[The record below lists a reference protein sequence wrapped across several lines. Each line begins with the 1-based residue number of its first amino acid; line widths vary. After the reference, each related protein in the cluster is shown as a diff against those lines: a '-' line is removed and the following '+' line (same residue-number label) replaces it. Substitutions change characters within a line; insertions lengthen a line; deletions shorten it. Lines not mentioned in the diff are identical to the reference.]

1 MSNSDADEA
10 LAGLLEWSEPV
21 VFDCLRE
28 CYGFRLEEPRARSLA
43 HRHARQ
49 WRALIAGDMARF
61 DELRRDLVA
70 ALAAFELDVGC
81 ALEADACVLA
91 ELYEIAMAR
100 FDRSPRSAQAYR
112 DALTALAAK
121 LAPQGQARRR
131 LTSQFAAPAPAA
143 PFAIERARSR
153 AVHARLRRRGEV
165 AEHRAGDLR

>member
-1 MSNSDADEA
+1 MRGVRGVPSLKRKNALSKSDVDEA
-10 LAGLLEWSEPV
+10 LAGLFEWSEPV

-28 CYGFRLEEPRARSLA
+28 CYGFRLAEPQARSLA

-49 WRALIAGDMARF
+49 WRALIAGDVARF

-81 ALEADACVLA
+81 ALEADVCVLA

-112 DALTALAAK
+112 DALTVLAAK
-121 LAPQGQARRR
+121 LAPPKGKRV
-131 LTSQFAAPAPAA
+131 AA
-143 PFAIERARSR
+143 
-153 AVHARLRRRGEV
+153 
-165 AEHRAGDLR
+165 